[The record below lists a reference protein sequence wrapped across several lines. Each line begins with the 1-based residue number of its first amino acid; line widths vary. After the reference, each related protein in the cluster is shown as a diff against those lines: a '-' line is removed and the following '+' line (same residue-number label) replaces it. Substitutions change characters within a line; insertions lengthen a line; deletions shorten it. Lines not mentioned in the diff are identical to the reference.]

1 MAFFFINPDIY
12 IKIIRV
18 LVRYLKIYEDFNKF
32 GELSKMIEIPG
43 EISINGFMEA
53 IGQGREMPFMDKD
66 LIIDWWNKNRKD
78 FKIYYFPFRTT
89 KPIMGCFI
97 GENKILINSRPP
109 VPPFIKFF
117 IALHESRHADQR
129 KAELFDDAYFSSVA
143 EENREEFLK
152 GYSRL
157 ESDAN
162 SYAVN
167 SCRELRIFPIVQ
179 MESQLRGNER
189 SGNEVYDM
197 MDSDIKN
204 LGAVSMDDLLLKQIL

>member
-1 MAFFFINPDIY
+1 MVNPDIY
-12 IKIIRV
+12 IKIRKL
-18 LVRYLKIYEDFNKF
+18 LVKYIKIYEDFDQIGQLHKQ
-32 GELSKMIEIPG
+32 SEIPG

-129 KAELFDDAYFSSVA
+129 KEGLFDDSYFLSVA
-143 EENREEFLK
+143 EENKDKFLR

-167 SCRELRIFPIVQ
+167 SCRDLRIFPIVQ
-179 MESQLRGNER
+179 MESQLRGNEK
-189 SGNEVYDM
+189 SGEEVYNM

-204 LGAVSMDDLLLKQIL
+204 LGAESMDDLLLKQIL